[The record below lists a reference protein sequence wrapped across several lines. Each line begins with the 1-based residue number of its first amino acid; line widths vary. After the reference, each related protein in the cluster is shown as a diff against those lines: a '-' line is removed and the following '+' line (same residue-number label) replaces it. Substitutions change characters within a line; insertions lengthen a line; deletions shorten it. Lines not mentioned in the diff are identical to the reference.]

1 MTEKEDD
8 HNEQKNGGVA
18 HLPAATAPVDEVVD
32 ENSQVQETEEH
43 QWKNTKN
50 HKSKKKTINK
60 YCYCCATL

>member
-50 HKSKKKTINK
+50 QESKKK
-60 YCYCCATL
+60 Y